1 MFVPMTKKLLL
12 GITLAVSFAV
22 LFFAPLGIA
31 DAMGDFLDIK
41 KAKVSANDNKLKEA
55 VIETFGKIPT
65 KGAAIG
71 YAVGTTEFDPSTG
84 GTLIVATTHPGVLD
98 SEEQKGNINSPAW
111 HNHYV
116 EVGGVAACA
125 SEVGVLD
132 ISHESPGKVSV
143 DGKKIKIR
151 DVPTGTIDTHF
162 GLAPNSLNQFT
173 TGDPIQAVAS
183 FELIPM
189 FGAEGLEAVCVNV
202 VELFAIT

>member
-1 MFVPMTKKLLL
+1 MVVPMTRKLFLATTL
-12 GITLAVSFAV
+12 GATFVI

-41 KAKVSANDNKLKEA
+41 KAKVSANDDKLKEA

-65 KGAAIG
+65 KNAAIG
-71 YAVGTTEFDPSTG
+71 YAVGTTEFNPATG

-116 EVGGVAACA
+116 EVGGVAACGG
-125 SEVGVLD
+125 VGVLD

-162 GLAPNSLNQFT
+162 GLAPNALNQFT
-173 TGDPIQAVAS
+173 TGDPIQVVAS
-183 FELIPM
+183 FELRPI
-189 FGAEGLEAVCVNV
+189 FGAGGLEAVCVDNV
-202 VELFAIT
+202 QLFPIP

>member
-1 MFVPMTKKLLL
+1 MSVLMTRKLFL
-12 GITLAVSFAV
+12 GISLAASFV
-22 LFFAPLGIA
+22 ILFFAPLGIA
-31 DAMGDFLDIK
+31 EAVEDFLDIK
-41 KAKVSANDNKLKEA
+41 KAKVSANDDKLKEA

-71 YAVGTTEFDPSTG
+71 YAVGTTEFSPDTG

-116 EVGGVAACA
+116 EVGGVASCA
-125 SEVGVLD
+125 SGVGVLD
-132 ISHESPGKVSV
+132 ISHESPGKVSI

-173 TGDPIQAVAS
+173 TGDPVQAVAS
-183 FELIPM
+183 FELVPM
-189 FGAEGLEAVCVNV
+189 FGAGGLEAVCVNV
-202 VELFAIT
+202 IELFAIP

>member
-1 MFVPMTKKLLL
+1 MFVPMTRKLFLATIL
-12 GITLAVSFAV
+12 GTAFAI

-31 DAMGDFLDIK
+31 EAVGDFLDIK
-41 KAKVSANDNKLKEA
+41 KAKVSANDDKLKEA

-65 KGAAIG
+65 KNAAIG
-71 YAVGTTEFDPSTG
+71 YAVGTTEFNPATG

-116 EVGGVAACA
+116 EVGGVAACGG
-125 SEVGVLD
+125 VGVLD

-162 GLAPNSLNQFT
+162 GLAPNALNQFT
-173 TGDPIQAVAS
+173 TGDPIQVVAS
-183 FELIPM
+183 FELRPI
-189 FGAEGLEAVCVNV
+189 FGAGGLEAVCVDNV
-202 VELFAIT
+202 QLFPIP